1 MATGDGVRLSLTDPY
16 RLGPKGELFGSF
28 YECLLMTDIVL
39 DVASI
44 EASRRMARAEGL
56 FTGAAAAE
64 DILLVIGMLAR
75 RNS

>member
-1 MATGDGVRLSLTDPY
+1 MATGDGVRLPLTDPL
-16 RLGPKGELFGSF
+16 RLGPKGEFFGSLN
-28 YECLLMTDIVL
+28 ECLLMTDIVL

-64 DILLVIGMLAR
+64 DILLVIEMLAR
-75 RNS
+75 CTS